1 MKAVTQNINNNLL
14 WKSIA
19 VDFSALAFI
28 YLVPTFSHLISLPI
42 YFIEPMR
49 LMIVLS
55 LVHTSKKNAY
65 LLALTLPLFSFL
77 ISSHPVFAKMI
88 LISFELSFN
97 VFLFFL
103 LKDVLRKVFP
113 AIFLSIIISK
123 IVYYGIKYIMISF
136 AILNTGLISTP
147 IFIQVATSII
157 FSTYLYLVFRNTKD
171 KNNDL

>member
-1 MKAVTQNINNNLL
+1 MKAITQNINNNIL

-19 VDFSALAFI
+19 IDFSALAFI
-28 YLVPTFSHLISLPI
+28 YLVPTFSHLLSLPI

-49 LMIVLS
+49 LMLVLS

-77 ISSHPVFAKMI
+77 ISSHPVLAKMI

-103 LKDVLRKVFP
+103 LKDVLRKIFP

-123 IVYYGIKYIMISF
+123 VVYYCIKYILIH
-136 AILNTGLISTP
+136 AALLNSGLISTP
-147 IFIQVATSII
+147 IIIQIITTFVFSIYV
-157 FSTYLYLVFRNTKD
+157 YLLLKKQSR
-171 KNNDL
+171 